1 MHQNHSTDHGTTLRG
16 GKRAQLELSPDAIN
30 SWTSSKSQQYPAKTQ
45 LPSSS
50 FIPTINAITSS
61 QELQWMIQPA
71 VLASKPGHYLRSH
84 PYHPLDISSSL
95 GPGSHTRLGVIRT
108 VGNTHGRS
116 RRSDQLNPAEE
127 ERRRL
132 RRERN
137 KMAAAK
143 CRNHRKELTNQLQGE
158 TDELE
163 KAQASLK
170 TQVERLQEERE
181 KLERMLVSHA
191 PVCRLGCDGHP
202 QAQPLP
208 PLALT
213 MYPTA
218 TSPLA
223 QPLSPPPAVKQ
234 EPQEEMLF
242 SFHHHEHCAI
252 KPTYCHVEEY
262 CPSVDC
268 FTTPSTVSCSPAH
281 VVDLSCP
288 MLSHH
293 HPSQGEQDRSES
305 SFREEALPNDLLSK
319 PLPGS
324 DISLEDGLLGPRFSP
339 TLLTL

>member
-1 MHQNHSTDHGTTLRG
+1 MHLNHSADHETTLRG
-16 GKRAQLELSPDAIN
+16 GKRSQLELSSDAIN
-30 SWTSSKSQQYPAKTQ
+30 SWASSKSQQYPVKMQ

-50 FIPTINAITSS
+50 FVPTINAITSS

-71 VLASKPGHYLRSH
+71 ILASKPGHCLPSH
-84 PYHPLDISSSL
+84 PYQPLDISSSL

-137 KMAAAK
+137 KLAAAK
-143 CRNHRKELTNQLQGE
+143 CRNHRKELTDQLQGE

-163 KAQASLK
+163 REQACLK

-191 PVCRLGCDGHP
+191 PVCLLGCDGHP

-208 PLALT
+208 PPAPT

-218 TSPLA
+218 TSTLA
-223 QPLSPPPAVKQ
+223 KPLSPPPAIKQ

-252 KPTYCHVEEY
+252 KPTCRHVEEY
-262 CPSVDC
+262 CPSVDS
-268 FTTPSTVSCSPAH
+268 FTTPSMVSCSPARL
-281 VVDLSCP
+281 VDLSCP

-293 HPSQGEQDRSES
+293 HPSLVGQDR
-305 SFREEALPNDLLSK
+305 SFREEALPNNLLSK

-324 DISLEDGLLGPRFSP
+324 DMSLEDGLLGPRFSAN
-339 TLLTL
+339 LLTL